1 MGKTRKTI
9 EGLIMNPECVELID
23 GCFSKGD
30 AARLLQ
36 QLEQDG
42 IVTEFDV
49 GSLTARRLSH
59 KYGVDE
65 LKAEKLVERLG
76 ERVVRR
82 EEKKKKG
89 EKRLPHVTFLKET
102 KTAKKKKVEVVVKR
116 VPGAMDVF

>member
-1 MGKTRKTI
+1 
-9 EGLIMNPECVELID
+9 MNPECVELID

-30 AARLLQ
+30 AAKLLQ

-42 IVTEFDV
+42 IVTEFDL
-49 GSLTARRLSH
+49 GSISARRLSH

-82 EEKKKKG
+82 EERRKREKKDC
-89 EKRLPHVTFLKET
+89 LS
-102 KTAKKKKVEVVVKR
+102 
-116 VPGAMDVF
+116 